1 LLGVVCLR
9 TKDKI
14 PLSLLSPVSWSW
26 LPPGASISS
35 FQVGG
40 AQSYDDDPAFFLFL
54 FPLVFSFFFL
64 VLTFAS

>member
-9 TKDKI
+9 SKDKI
-14 PLSLLSPVSWSW
+14 PLSLLNPVSWSW

-40 AQSYDDDPAFFLFL
+40 AKSHDDDPAFFLF
-54 FPLVFSFFFL
+54 FFL
-64 VLTFAS
+64 LFFLSFSSC

>member
-1 LLGVVCLR
+1 M
-9 TKDKI
+9 I
-14 PLSLLSPVSWSW
+14 MASSS
-26 LPPGASISS
+26 ASISS

-40 AQSYDDDPAFFLFL
+40 AQSNDDPAFFLFC